1 MSIKLQAENNSVKI
15 CLSTVSGN
23 LGFYFKKYSMSVLL
37 SIDFTLQ
44 LSIINN
50 GKQQSHPLL
59 FTVYYFIISF
69 IKKYVIQCAWKVK
82 GKMKGLSKSCF
93 YPRSNSTSKSK
104 GL

>member
-15 CLSTVSGN
+15 CLSTVSGK
-23 LGFYFKKYSMSVLL
+23 LVFYFKKYSMSVLL

>member
-1 MSIKLQAENNSVKI
+1 MSL
-15 CLSTVSGN
+15 
-23 LGFYFKKYSMSVLL
+23 LL

-69 IKKYVIQCAWKVK
+69 IKKYVIQCA
-82 GKMKGLSKSCF
+82 
-93 YPRSNSTSKSK
+93 
-104 GL
+104 